1 MYKKFVFGL
10 PIVFALMAISFYLGT
25 GVQQGVAT
33 DDFYEQY
40 KKFQEVVKK
49 AQYYYVE
56 PINWDKTMEGA
67 ISGFLEQL
75 DPHSVYIDP
84 KKLEKVT
91 EDFKGEFSGIGIQ
104 FDILDKYITVISPIP
119 GTPAFK
125 LGMQAGDK
133 IIEIEGESTYGIK
146 TEEVVNKLRGPS
158 GSVVNVTVAREG
170 ETEPIYFDI
179 TRAKIP
185 LYSVESRYLIDKGTG
200 YVSIN
205 RFAEKTSQEF
215 QEAVDN
221 LLAQGMKELVLD
233 LRGNPGGLLDQAFE
247 ITNLLLKK
255 PGEVIVSTKGR
266 VPGTDYEYYS
276 RGGGKYGDL
285 PIIILIS
292 RGSASAS
299 EIVSGAIQD
308 LDRGLVIGQDSFG
321 KGLVQ
326 KQYPLNDGSAMRL
339 TTARYYTPSGRL
351 IQKHYEKG
359 IQGKIEYYKNAY
371 SNKNFE
377 AIKDSLEEADLM
389 FETKYLKRKVYGGGG
404 IHPDYVSLPDTT
416 GDYKFM
422 SKIISKRIPFEFA
435 THFCHENPEIG
446 KDFNKFLNDFEI
458 TDSQMKEIAEI
469 TKEKK
474 IEYKDESFN
483 DGSNKRW
490 IKNLVKAEMAL
501 NFWDRDHYYR
511 VRAENDK
518 QLQEALKFFPE
529 AREFSNNAVE

>member
-10 PIVFALMAISFYLGT
+10 PIVVALMAISFYLGT

-133 IIEIEGESTYGIK
+133 IVEIEGESTYGIK
-146 TEEVVNKLRGPS
+146 TEDVVNKLRGPS

-185 LYSVESRYLIDKGTG
+185 LYSVESRYMIDKETG

-205 RFAEKTSQEF
+205 RFAEKTANEF
-215 QEAVDN
+215 EEAVDK
-221 LLAQGMKELVLD
+221 LLAQGMQELVLD

-255 PGEVIVSTKGR
+255 KGEVIVSTKGR

-292 RGSASAS
+292 KGSASAS
-299 EIVSGAIQD
+299 EIVSGAMQD

-351 IQKHYEKG
+351 IQRHYEKG
-359 IQGKIEYYKNAY
+359 LQGKLDYYKNAY
-371 SNKNFE
+371 SHKNFE

-404 IHPDYVSLPDTT
+404 IHPDYETLPDTT

-435 THFCHENPEIG
+435 TQFCRENPNIG
-446 KDFNKFLNDFEI
+446 KDFDKFLNDFEI
-458 TDSQMKEIAEI
+458 TDAHLKEVAEIA
-469 TKEKK
+469 KEKK
-474 IEYKDESFN
+474 IEFKDESFEEE
-483 DGSNKRW
+483 SNVRW
-490 IKNLVKAEMAL
+490 IKNLVKSEMAL

-518 QLQEALKFFPE
+518 QLQDALKFFPE
-529 AREFSNNAVE
+529 AREFSNIAD

>member
-170 ETEPIYFDI
+170 QTEPIYFDI

>member
-1 MYKKFVFGL
+1 MNRKFVFGL
-10 PIVFALMAISFYLGT
+10 PIVVALMAISFYLGT

-84 KKLEKVT
+84 KKLAKVT

-133 IIEIEGESTYGIK
+133 IVEIEGESTYGIK
-146 TEEVVNKLRGPS
+146 TEDVVNKLRGPS

-185 LYSVESRYLIDKGTG
+185 LYSVESRYMIDKETG

-205 RFAEKTSQEF
+205 RFAEKTAKEF
-215 QEAVDN
+215 EESVDK
-221 LLAQGMKELVLD
+221 LLAQGMQELVLD

-255 PGEVIVSTKGR
+255 KGEVIVSTKGR

-285 PIIILIS
+285 PVIILIS

-299 EIVSGAIQD
+299 EIVSGAMQD

-359 IQGKIEYYKNAY
+359 LQGKLDYYKNAY
-371 SNKNFE
+371 SHKNFE

-404 IHPDYVSLPDTT
+404 IHPDYETLPDTT

-435 THFCHENPEIG
+435 THFCRENPDIG
-446 KDFNKFLNDFEI
+446 KDFDKFLNSFDV
-458 TDSQMKEIAEI
+458 TDTQMKEVAELA
-469 TKEKK
+469 KEKK
-474 IEYKDESFN
+474 IEFKDESFEN
-483 DGSNKRW
+483 ESNTKW

-518 QLQEALKFFPE
+518 QLQDALKFFPE
-529 AREFSNNAVE
+529 AREFSNVADE